1 MPNSNASK
9 ENEDTQISN
18 QTIVEKYDVKK
29 HLLMIPYQGGKGQQ
43 VIKSVRETI
52 KIITK

>member
-18 QTIVEKYDVKK
+18 QTIVENYDVKK
-29 HLLMIPYQGGKGQQ
+29 HLLMIPYQGEK
-43 VIKSVRETI
+43 EENL
-52 KIITK
+52 